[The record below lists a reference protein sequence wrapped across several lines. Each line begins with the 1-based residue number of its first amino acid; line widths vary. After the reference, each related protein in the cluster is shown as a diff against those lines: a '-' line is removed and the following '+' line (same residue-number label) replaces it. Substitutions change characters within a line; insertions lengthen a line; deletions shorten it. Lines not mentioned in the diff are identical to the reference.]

1 MRKASWIPK
10 EELEEF
16 YQNHSYVETL
26 EHFNIKGG
34 KLDRMLKAY
43 KIGKNT
49 KALENREQVNKEDLE
64 RYYVEENH
72 SKLETQTH
80 FNLTEYG
87 LSVLFKQYGIRK
99 SKKKVISLRKETS
112 LERYGDENY
121 NGREKFK
128 RTYESRYGGIGFA
141 SEIIR
146 TQAENTTKERYGD
159 EDIRKTEYFKQKI
172 SKTKEERYGDPKY
185 NNLEKRRETCL
196 ARYGEDN
203 PQRVEEI
210 KEKTTKT
217 CQERYGS
224 RYNQD
229 RVRETK
235 EERYG
240 DPNFNNLELRRKNN
254 FEKYGYEYTFQIPE
268 IKEKVSKTCQEKYGV
283 NWACMRPEARNYS
296 SDSGPNR
303 YFAELLEKQGTAF
316 EREFP
321 IQNKSYD
328 FKIGDTL
335 VEINPS
341 ATHNST
347 WGILGGEPKKSIYHL
362 EKSQIAEKEGY
373 HCIHVWDWDHIEKV
387 ARSFTPKET
396 VYARKCEVV
405 QLDPKEVNLFLD
417 ENHYQ
422 GRCMGQKVCLGLKD
436 RGELIQ
442 VMTFGKPRY
451 NKNYQWELLRLC
463 TKAGKVVLGGSQK
476 LFKAFVDNEDFQVQ
490 SVISYC
496 DKGKFSGK
504 VYESLGFTLRGSS
517 RPSKHWWNG
526 KEHITDNLLRQR
538 GFDQLFGDR
547 WGRYG
552 KGTSNEDLMREHGF
566 VEVYDAG
573 QASYVW
579 IR

>member
-49 KALENREQVNKEDLE
+49 KALENREQVSKEDLE

-72 SKLETQTH
+72 SKVETQTH

-99 SKKKVISLRKETS
+99 GKKKVISLRKETS

-128 RTYESRYGGIGFA
+128 RTYESKYGGIGFA
-141 SEIIR
+141 SDVVR
-146 TQAENTTKERYGD
+146 AQAENTTKERYGD

-172 SKTKEERYGDPKY
+172 SKTKEERYGDLKY

-203 PQRVEEI
+203 PQKVD
-210 KEKTTKT
+210 K
-217 CQERYGS
+217 
-224 RYNQD
+224 
-229 RVRETK
+229 V
-235 EERYG
+235 
-240 DPNFNNLELRRKNN
+240 
-254 FEKYGYEYTFQIPE
+254 
-268 IKEKVSKTCQEKYGV
+268 KEKVSKTCQEKYGV

-303 YFAELLEKQGTAF
+303 HFAELLEKQGTGF

-335 VEINPS
+335 IEINPS

-347 WGILGGEPKKSIYHL
+347 WGIIGGEPKKSTYHL

-387 ARSFTPKET
+387 ARSFIPKET

-422 GRCMGQKVCLGLKD
+422 GRCTGQKVCLGLKD

-463 TKAGKVVLGGSQK
+463 TKTGKVVLGGSQK

-504 VYESLGFTLRGSS
+504 VYESLGFILRGSS

-526 KEHITDNLLRQR
+526 KEHVTDNLLRQR

-552 KGTSNEDLMREHGF
+552 KGTSNEELMREHGF